1 MGEIKKGVSLGLGR
15 LDEICKEMKEW
26 EEVPLSADDTVFEK
40 EHQKNIDEIAK
51 LERLKESGIGSKY
64 WNCSFD
70 SFKIDIPQKKNILD
84 KIKDFV
90 INYLKRTLWLVG
102 NPGTGKTMLAA
113 IICRECWGSHY
124 VKSYEIELELD
135 DCKSFKAK
143 ESKSDLIK
151 RYAEY
156 PLLVIDEIG
165 KFESKEEV
173 KYLFMILNERYENNK
188 STVLI
193 SNKSK
198 LELIEYL
205 GQPIYDRFTEN
216 CTCLE
221 FNFESYRVNMRDK

>member
-1 MGEIKKGVSLGLGR
+1 MQEIKKGISFR
-15 LDEICKEMKEW
+15 LDGLEQLQER
-26 EEVPLSADDTVFEK
+26 EK
-40 EHQKNIDEIAK
+40 EYVFHEDIQQVDTSLEKSIDEKEK
-51 LERLKESGIGSKY
+51 LNRLKESGIGSKY

-70 SFKIDIPQKKNILD
+70 SFIINIPQKKNILD

-102 NPGTGKTMLAA
+102 NPGTGKTMIAA

-124 VKSYEIELELD
+124 VKSYQIELELD

-143 ESKSDLIK
+143 ESKSELIK

-198 LELIEYL
+198 MELIEYL
-205 GQPIYDRFTEN
+205 GQPIYDRFIEN
-216 CTCLE
+216 CTCLT
-221 FNFESYRVNMRDK
+221 FDFESYRVNMRDK